1 MKGIVC
7 KMEIMDN
14 EKLMEMKNNIAM
26 LETLQK
32 RMKKLTSRIYDA
44 EKDITSLLCK
54 FEKESL
60 DVEKLKAENF
70 STMLLRVFGK
80 YDDKL
85 DYETEEMLLAKA
97 DYDKS
102 VERVNELKQQRNEL
116 GSRIAEL
123 KKDKPLYESE
133 LRKREEYIRN
143 NMTNET
149 SVKYVELEKEQKLL
163 LQQIIE
169 TDEAIRAAN
178 KAMHTA
184 ESGCQYLESAE
195 KWATYDVWF
204 KSGIIGH
211 MSKYNNIDNAESE
224 FNKLSSQLKD
234 LQKELHDVKTMEI
247 SEISGIDSTTRAI
260 DFWFDNIFTDL
271 KVRGKI
277 RSDIEQVNDLLGKL
291 RLIISRLEN
300 NKKNI
305 NRKIS
310 DVENKKKDL
319 ILNLGT
325 TS

>member
-1 MKGIVC
+1 
-7 KMEIMDN
+7 MEIMDN
-14 EKLMEMKNNIAM
+14 EKLMEMKNNMAM

-32 RMKKLTSRIYDA
+32 RMEKLTSSIYDA
-44 EKDITSLLCK
+44 EKAVTSLLCK

-60 DVEKLKAENF
+60 DVEKLKAENL
-70 STMLLRVFGK
+70 STMLLRIFGK

-97 DYDKS
+97 DYDKA
-102 VERVNELKQQRNEL
+102 VERVNELKQQHNEL
-116 GSRIAEL
+116 GSRIAKL

-133 LRKREEYIRN
+133 LRKREAFIRN

-149 SVKYVELEKEQKLL
+149 SVKYMELEKEQKLL

-184 ESGCQYLESAE
+184 ERGMQYLESAE

-211 MSKYNNIDNAESE
+211 MSKYGNIDNAESE
-224 FNKLSSQLKD
+224 FHKLSSQLKD
-234 LQKELHDVKTMEI
+234 LQKELRDVEMMEI
-247 SEISGIDSTTRAI
+247 SEISRIDSTTRAI

-277 RSDIEQVNDLLGKL
+277 RSDIDQVNNLLGKL
-291 RLIISRLEN
+291 RRIISRLEN
-300 NKKNI
+300 NKGNI
-305 NRKIS
+305 NRKIN
-310 DVENKKKDL
+310 DAENKKKDL
-319 ILNLGT
+319 ILNLD
-325 TS
+325 SK